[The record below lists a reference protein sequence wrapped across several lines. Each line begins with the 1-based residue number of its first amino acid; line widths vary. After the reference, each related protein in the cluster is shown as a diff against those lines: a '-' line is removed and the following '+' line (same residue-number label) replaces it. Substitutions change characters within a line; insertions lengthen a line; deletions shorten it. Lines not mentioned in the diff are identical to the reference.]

1 MPLSAIPESKHIFFA
16 PFSKQQGYPKSAIEK
31 FGRDFYAFWASQG
44 IAQGILPL
52 LLRQTGI
59 HA

>member
-1 MPLSAIPESKHIFFA
+1 LEKIAKGPPVH
-16 PFSKQQGYPKSAIEK
+16 PKSAIEK

>member
-1 MPLSAIPESKHIFFA
+1 M
-16 PFSKQQGYPKSAIEK
+16 QGGDRSPKTAIEK

>member
-1 MPLSAIPESKHIFFA
+1 MLGGDQASVQSL
-16 PFSKQQGYPKSAIEK
+16 PKSAIEK
-31 FGRDFYAFWASQG
+31 FFKDFLLFLGFSG
-44 IAQGILPL
+44 IAQSILPL